1 MPWGNGQTS
10 QKWAFSEKTH
20 RPCHYF
26 LPHLLFFFPSVCR
39 AMHLCPAATAS
50 STSFWEAFEN
60 TSVSSFQKLFSV
72 WEYLWIPFD
81 IITYIVVVSAP
92 AHTCGLTVSLC
103 LFLPDPHLKQCR
115 WIYVFCDGLKSY
127 ESDVSAWEKAALG
140 KASLFFDDHC
150 RVTAWTEQINPSLHI
165 HTSPAVWLVTS
176 HH

>member
-1 MPWGNGQTS
+1 MAKLHKSGCF
-10 QKWAFSEKTH
+10 QKRRIGLVIISCPT
-20 RPCHYF
+20 YY
-26 LPHLLFFFPSVCR
+26 FFPSVCR

-81 IITYIVVVSAP
+81 IITYIVVWSAP
-92 AHTCGLTVSLC
+92 AHTCGVIVSLC

-115 WIYVFCDGLKSY
+115 WINVFCDGLKSY

-140 KASLFFDDHC
+140 KALLFLMIIVVSP
-150 RVTAWTEQINPSLHI
+150 REQNKSIPVFI
-165 HTSPAVWLVTS
+165 FT
-176 HH
+176 HHLLCG